1 MTEYMSDN
9 NTNYINFIMKHK
21 TKKMKIKIQS
31 LDHNDLV
38 IGEVKGYCT
47 SGSLDISN
55 SEMVRRSINLDF
67 VADSKLEIN
76 KNSPFWINKRLRIF
90 TGIEDYKDNIYWF
103 NQGIFVP
110 TQPNTNVSL
119 TGRTLSIAAMDKMVL
134 SDNPVLTTTK
144 LLVGT
149 PIANAIRGLAELYG
163 ETKMMISNYDYTLPY
178 DYEMSAG
185 DSIQEAMKEI
195 TNLYMNYETFYNTEG
210 FLVFDKQKN
219 RIYDNP
225 VWDFWQENDFTISRE
240 ITADY
245 TKVYNDFKVYGYY
258 DDNTGL
264 QPSYQI
270 TITDNNHPFSVDNM
284 KRKHSL
290 VVNEDNYLNE
300 AQCKARAEYEKQQ
313 AENLINNFSITTAP
327 IYSLNDVNRVIKVT
341 DNGNRYTCLVD
352 SISYPL
358 DVESPMTIGCH
369 EIFI

>member
-1 MTEYMSDN
+1 MSEFMADG

-21 TKKMKIKIQS
+21 TKKMKVKIQS

-38 IGEVKGYCT
+38 IGEIKGFCT
-47 SGSLDISN
+47 SGSLEITN
-55 SEMVRRSINLDF
+55 SDMTRRSITLDF
-67 VADSKLEIN
+67 VADNKLEIN
-76 KNSPFWINKRLRIF
+76 QNSPFWINKRLKIF
-90 TGIEDYKDNIYWF
+90 TGIEDYRGNVYWF

-110 TQPNTNVSL
+110 TQPTTSVSL
-119 TGRTLSIAAMDKMVL
+119 TGRTISIAAMDKMVL
-134 SDNPVLTTTK
+134 SDNPVLMTTK
-144 LLVGT
+144 MNAGT
-149 PIANAIRGLAELYG
+149 PIAQAIRSLAQLYG

-185 DSIQEAMKEI
+185 DSIQEAMKEV

-210 FLVFDKQKN
+210 FLIFDKQKN
-219 RIYDNP
+219 RIYDAS
-225 VWDFWQENDFTISRE
+225 VWDFANENDFTISRQ

-245 TKVYNDFKVYGYY
+245 TKVFNDFKVYGYY
-258 DDNTGL
+258 DDATAL

-270 TITDNNHPFSVDNM
+270 TITGNSHPFSVENM

-300 AQCKARAEYEKQQ
+300 DQCKERAMYEKQQ

-327 IYSLNDVNRVIKVT
+327 IYSLNEVNKVIKVS
-341 DNGNRYTCLVD
+341 DNGNQYTCLVD
-352 SISYPL
+352 TISYPL

-369 EIFI
+369 EIFV